1 MAQMSVS
8 GRSAADVNC
17 LQVLQHIAEDLFL
30 ITLPEATHTCTTL
43 TQHIHTQ
50 DSVSRKAIT
59 ASVAACTLTA
69 ANATHYAEQQQP
81 EASRCGAV
89 AQTGR
94 CCDRGSYSTLLAHV
108 IFYFHGN
115 TPDTHHIFAMAP

>member
-1 MAQMSVS
+1 MAQMSLS

-43 TQHIHTQ
+43 TQHTQ

-59 ASVAACTLTA
+59 ASVAARTLTA
-69 ANATHYAEQQQP
+69 ANATYYAEQQQP
-81 EASRCGAV
+81 EASRCSAV
-89 AQTGR
+89 AQTGSY
-94 CCDRGSYSTLLAHV
+94 CDRGSYSSLLACV

-115 TPDTHHIFAMAP
+115 TPDTHHIFAMAL